1 MKFFS
6 AKRGFTFVEILVV
19 LGVIGLLT
27 GLAIPFY
34 QTFYIDSQLDNTT
47 SELIQTL
54 RRAQLK
60 AMASEDDQTFG
71 VHLEQRRFV
80 LFKGSTYNPSDSYN
94 EVNQLPNTLT
104 LTSGVGPNVVFNQL
118 KGTTTNIGN
127 ITISSVNN
135 RSQIISIN
143 EVGRINVL

>member
-1 MKFFS
+1 MKFFL

-94 EVNQLPNTLT
+94 EATQLPNTLT
-104 LTSGVGPNVVFNQL
+104 LTSGVGPNIVFNQL
-118 KGTTTNIGN
+118 KGTTINIGN